1 MSSES
6 DPEPDQEPT
15 PNSPLPIG
23 RIDPGTTLVVGSTD
37 LERAQSLGTFLI
49 SMGCNE
55 GDGVLFTTTDTP
67 SEAVLSQC
75 SGFDLDPDVAEVQL
89 IDGTGADRPEYD
101 IDIEEL
107 SSGDLTDLSIKFSVL
122 YDKLTSSGCPRVL
135 ASVHTLSAILN
146 THDLRDSVRFLNSV
160 SSRIK
165 DGGGLLVFVV
175 DASAHDQ
182 ETLNTLGQVCDG
194 LIQVRAG
201 PTPEE
206 NQIRA
211 FGIPEGPDE
220 WLTVPAPQP
229 RE

>member
-1 MSSES
+1 MSSKS
-6 DPEPDQEPT
+6 DPDPELEAD
-15 PNSPLPIG
+15 SPLPIG

-37 LERAQSLGTFLI
+37 LERAQTLGTFLV

-55 GDGVLFTTTDTP
+55 QDGVLFTTTDTS
-67 SEAVLSQC
+67 SEELLARC
-75 SGFDLDPDVAEVQL
+75 SGFDLDPDGTEMQL
-89 IDGTGADRPEYD
+89 IDGTGAGPPEYD

-107 SSGDLTDLSIKFSVL
+107 SPGDLTDLSIKFSVL
-122 YDKLTSSGCPRVL
+122 YDELTSSGCQRVL

-160 SSRIK
+160 SSRIE

-175 DASAHDQ
+175 DATAHDQ

-194 LIQVRAG
+194 LIQVRTG

-206 NQIRA
+206 NQLRA
-211 FGIPEGPDE
+211 FGIPEGPDD